1 MNTHD
6 ILLLCFI
13 LLGCIAFGAMT
24 IPGIIK
30 DVAAL
35 LRVDE
40 E

>member
-1 MNTHD
+1 MSTHD
-6 ILLLCFI
+6 ILVLCFI
-13 LLGCIAFGAMT
+13 LLGCVAMVVAVL
-24 IPGIIK
+24 PGIIK